1 MYKCIELCSAINT
14 GGADSRF
21 IKPHEYDTISCPD
34 ECDSLKYTT
43 QVIAAEITLKSLL
56 KQKMGQ
62 RFYEYFQVSYAPFED
77 NGNFFYES
85 LLRKGNKT
93 DPPISVAFFKEYQKF
108 IKV

>member
-1 MYKCIELCSAINT
+1 MNT
-14 GGADSRF
+14 GGKDSRF
-21 IKPHEYDTISCPD
+21 IKPHEYETISCPD

-43 QVIAAEITLKSLL
+43 QVIARENCPENMFDGHKKHL
-56 KQKMGQ
+56 
-62 RFYEYFQVSYAPFED
+62 QVSYAPFED